1 MFYSRRCGNLSPK
14 LLPPTIYGLG
24 LYKKPRLI
32 LLSFV
37 IFKTIDPHIEFYK
50 AVVSQQGNEFDM
62 PVFRETSKYQYSQ
75 GVGDVLRGILRFI
88 PTVERFLKPVS
99 IMGAQTFLKSGSK
112 AIKEG
117 ATIKDVIKS
126 TLKMTVG
133 AVLGVTVD
141 QVDSKLIQMLDNY
154 DFAPPPNP
162 PIELPEIVQAGSGR
176 KRRRAPVYNKA
187 TNVSSSNQTTDQL
200 FIIFKMATIG
210 ADVTKKI
217 TIQVDQFAS
226 IKLY

>member
-1 MFYSRRCGNLSPK
+1 
-14 LLPPTIYGLG
+14 
-24 LYKKPRLI
+24 
-32 LLSFV
+32 
-37 IFKTIDPHIEFYK
+37 
-50 AVVSQQGNEFDM
+50 M